1 MKKVT
6 KLTVKKTTKSRLINI
21 WSNKRALSLFCIQ
34 NLNTFR
40 FWKKDFQYMGCG
52 KIHIKFLDPDDG
64 IAQGFVL
71 GENNNGKL
79 LVETRNRVSLIVSP
93 PMLEK
98 YTDDETDKERF
109 RWDFKEEE
117 YNNMRFIVVQYHPI
131 QMNITKYNNLT
142 YLTYVVPRC
151 VYRRVSAEETEM
163 EESLCS

>member
-1 MKKVT
+1 
-6 KLTVKKTTKSRLINI
+6 
-21 WSNKRALSLFCIQ
+21 
-34 NLNTFR
+34 
-40 FWKKDFQYMGCG
+40 MGCG
-52 KIHIKFLDPDDG
+52 KLHIKFLDPDDG

-93 PMLEK
+93 PMLQK
-98 YTDDETDKERF
+98 YMDDENDKERF
-109 RWDFKEEE
+109 RQNFKEEE

-131 QMNITKYNNLT
+131 QMKTMKYNNLT

-151 VYRRVSAEETEM
+151 VYKRVSAEEMEM

>member
-1 MKKVT
+1 
-6 KLTVKKTTKSRLINI
+6 
-21 WSNKRALSLFCIQ
+21 
-34 NLNTFR
+34 
-40 FWKKDFQYMGCG
+40 MGCA
-52 KIHIKFLDPDDG
+52 KLHIKFLDPDNG

-98 YTDDETDKERF
+98 YTDDKTDKEYF

-117 YNNMRFIVVQYHPI
+117 YNNMRFIVKEYHPI
-131 QMNITKYNNLT
+131 QMNIMKYNNLT

-151 VYRRVSAEETEM
+151 VYKKLVHKKRKWKSVYVVDNKGNNLSNVNI
-163 EESLCS
+163 

>member
-1 MKKVT
+1 
-6 KLTVKKTTKSRLINI
+6 
-21 WSNKRALSLFCIQ
+21 
-34 NLNTFR
+34 
-40 FWKKDFQYMGCG
+40 MGCG
-52 KIHIKFLDPDDG
+52 KLHIESLDPDDG

-109 RWDFKEEE
+109 RWDFKEEV
-117 YNNMRFIVVQYHPI
+117 YNDRRFIDLYYHPI

-142 YLTYVVPRC
+142 YLTYVVPGC
-151 VYRRVSAEETEM
+151 VYKRVSAEETEM
-163 EESLCS
+163 EESLCSW